1 MSDIEPEVFK
11 EMISFIYSN
20 RVPNLSTMAG
30 PLLYAA
36 EKYQLDGLKAKCEQ
50 FLSYNLQVG
59 NAVQKLQPAQTYNT
73 SQLKENALLF
83 IIKYINEV
91 RESNDWGIMNS
102 NYELMNELIGRM
114 AEPAAKRLKE

>member
-1 MSDIEPEVFK
+1 
-11 EMISFIYSN
+11 MISFIYSN